1 MSCLQLRRFSAQ
13 TWVWVF
19 VLSLN
24 SLLPAVALA
33 DVGSCLKLAY
43 KAADP
48 KDLKRSADFA
58 LHHSQCLPNLAPPTL
73 VPYAALSGALDLANQ
88 SGTLKPVGLD
98 FGNSYD
104 VCIAKINP
112 GKLAMKKLAP
122 ILKPVCGTINMN
134 CNAFEGAAADE
145 VNAKITSE
153 VPLLSLLPCACAA
166 ATSELGVQ
174 RIAELVS
181 SAKQCG
187 ATLAEAGK
195 LIGDAA
201 SGIYG
206 AGYGTGKEVVK
217 TAEESLK
224 AAENLG
230 KAVISGVSGTVCT
243 IAGYFGACDSSSPP
257 PKAQHVVAAICKP
270 HGGMDSMMS
279 PNDEANNFSMSCIDG
294 LQCQAKPGKAL
305 LCQQGLSKQQK
316 EKEASDKVVKDA
328 AVRAANEK
336 WCPARGAELKKGY
349 DLRCRDSQCKAAT
362 FFVASG
368 YGPEC
373 VKETQFLPLT
383 GEQWSV
389 YGDKPFIVKFENM
402 IKESIQR
409 DAKATPL
416 ELLASHNCRPFL
428 GRVEQSLCND
438 AKGFDTCKKLV
449 DSGKIK
455 ECTLA
460 GVGTRYP
467 PAPALLTPVPAIL
480 KNLKP
485 Q

>member
-1 MSCLQLRRFSAQ
+1 MFYIKKFGFSACSGLLA
-13 TWVWVF
+13 F
-19 VLSLN
+19 ALALS
-24 SLLPAVALA
+24 SFAPLPARA

-58 LHHSQCLPNLAPPTL
+58 LNHSQCLPNLAPPTL
-73 VPYAALSGALDLANQ
+73 VPYIAISAALDSANQ
-88 SGTLKPVGLD
+88 SGALKPVGLD
-98 FGNSYD
+98 FGNSYA
-104 VCIAKINP
+104 VCAAKINP
-112 GKLAMKKLAP
+112 GKLAMKQLAP
-122 ILKPVCGTINMN
+122 ILKPVCSTINMN

-145 VNAKITSE
+145 VNSQIVAE

-166 ATSELGVQ
+166 ATSGLGVQ
-174 RIAELVS
+174 RIAELVN

-187 ATLAEAGK
+187 STLAEAGK
-195 LIGDAA
+195 FIGDAA
-201 SGIYG
+201 NGVYG
-206 AGYGTGKEVVK
+206 AGKDVAQ
-217 TAEESLK
+217 TAEETLK

-257 PKAQHVVAAICKP
+257 PKAQHVVAAICKS

-279 PNDEANNFSMSCIDG
+279 PKDEANDFSMSCNDG

-305 LCQQGLSKQQK
+305 LCQQGLSKLQK
-316 EKEASDKVVKDA
+316 EKEATDKVVKDA
-328 AVRAANEK
+328 TIRAANEK

-362 FFVASG
+362 FFVASS

-373 VKETQFLPLT
+373 VKGTQFLPLT

-389 YGDKPFIVKFENM
+389 SGDKPFIAKFENM

-409 DAKATPL
+409 DAKASPL

-438 AKGFDTCKKLV
+438 AKGFDACKKLV

-460 GVGTRYP
+460 GAGTRYP
-467 PAPALLTPVPAIL
+467 PAPALLKAVPGIL
-480 KNLKP
+480 KKL
-485 Q
+485 